1 MTGRLWYPQLDV
13 HDGVRRFGAL
23 LSAFSD
29 PPGIE
34 RLCIADF
41 YLANPHLLHLCRMSL
56 DLRRCFRS
64 LKIPRPE
71 KVFLTY
77 PAPPLLF
84 KKMEPIQKEAIR
96 AMTGKELLC
105 IKQLQNGVAEL
116 TLIGRSTFESIV
128 RNNLSNDEV
137 SLIYF
142 LTTSF
147 ASNGENDPQEIRRC
161 TGLRRL
167 RWV

>member
-1 MTGRLWYPQLDV
+1 MTCRLWYPQLDV

-23 LSAFSD
+23 LSAFCD
-29 PPGIE
+29 PPGME

-41 YLANPHLLHLCRMSL
+41 YLANPHLLHLSHMSL
-56 DLRRCFRS
+56 DQRRCFRR

-71 KVFLTY
+71 KVFVTY

-96 AMTGKELLC
+96 AMAGKDLLC
-105 IKQLQNGVAEL
+105 IEQLKKGVAEL
-116 TLIGRSTFESIV
+116 TLIGRSTFEAILRS
-128 RNNLSNDEV
+128 NLSDDEV
-137 SLIYF
+137 RLIYF

-147 ASNGENDPQEIRRC
+147 ASSGESDPQEIRRS